1 MEENVEE
8 VNKKRLSPE
17 ATMLL
22 TIGGIALI
30 IVVCGIIRFVTGG

>member
-22 TIGGIALI
+22 TVGSVALV
-30 IVVCGIIRFVTGG
+30 IVIYGIIRFIIGG